1 MENNK
6 KKMNK
11 TANIILIGLVIVV
24 VGLFIWKGNK
34 DDSLTQLETTRPKIS
49 TISKKRFITGHLY
62 PETEINVKSSI
73 SGVIEK
79 LYIEEGE
86 EVTTGDKIAKIQMIP
101 DPTEIEALRKKVTKA
116 RIRYEADKK
125 AYKRKKH
132 LFDKGL
138 IAEAEYEKV
147 KQQFE
152 LSRTEFE
159 SAKNRLE
166 LTLEGE
172 ASGIEDISNI
182 VRAPTDGTVLRIPVK
197 LGSSVI
203 KRNNF
208 NQGTNIATIAELD
221 SFIFRGRV
229 NEADLSSLREGLEFS
244 LKLKALEGIST
255 KGILSKI
262 SPKGEKEQGVMKY
275 DVEARVHLPSD
286 SIKVRAGYTAT
297 AEIILKERK
306 DVVTIKEK
314 NLIIENDST
323 FVELLSEENYQ
334 KQYVETGISDGINIE
349 IKKGLDTND
358 RIRKQ

>member
-1 MENNK
+1 
-6 KKMNK
+6 MNK
-11 TANIILIGLVIVV
+11 TANIILIGLIGLV
-24 VGLFIWKGNK
+24 VGLFIWKGKK

-49 TISKKRFITGHLY
+49 TIKKKRFITGHLF

-79 LYIEEGE
+79 IYVEEGE
-86 EVTTGDKIAKIQMIP
+86 EVTTGDKLAKIQMIP

-116 RIRYEADKK
+116 RIRYETDKK

-132 LFDKGL
+132 LFKKGL
-138 IAEAEYEKV
+138 IAEAEYEKI

-152 LSRTEFE
+152 LSKTEFE

-166 LTLEGE
+166 LTIEGE

-182 VRAPTDGTVLRIPVK
+182 VKAPTDGTVLRIPVK

-262 SPKGEKEQGVMKY
+262 SPKGEKEKGVMKY
-275 DVEARVHLPSD
+275 DVEARVHLTSD

>member
-1 MENNK
+1 
-6 KKMNK
+6 MNR
-11 TANIILIGLVIVV
+11 TANIILIGLIVLV
-24 VGLFIWKGNK
+24 VGLFVWKGKK

-49 TISKKRFITGHLY
+49 TIMKKRFITGHLY

-79 LYIEEGE
+79 IYVEEGE
-86 EVTTGDKIAKIQMIP
+86 EVKTGDKIAKIQMIP

-116 RIRYEADKK
+116 RISYKTDKK
-125 AYKRKKH
+125 AYKREKH
-132 LFDKGL
+132 LFKKGL

-182 VRAPTDGTVLRIPVK
+182 VKAPTDGTVLRIPVK

-221 SFIFRGRV
+221 SFIFRGRI

-255 KGILSKI
+255 TGILSKI

-286 SIKVRAGYTAT
+286 SIKVRTGYTAT

-314 NLIIENDST
+314 HLIIENDST
-323 FVELLSEENYQ
+323 FVELLNGENYQ

-349 IKKGLDTND
+349 IKKGLDTNA

>member
-1 MENNK
+1 MRQ
-6 KKMNK
+6 
-11 TANIILIGLVIVV
+11 I
-24 VGLFIWKGNK
+24 
-34 DDSLTQLETTRPKIS
+34 
-49 TISKKRFITGHLY
+49 
-62 PETEINVKSSI
+62 
-73 SGVIEK
+73 
-79 LYIEEGE
+79 
-86 EVTTGDKIAKIQMIP
+86 
-101 DPTEIEALRKKVTKA
+101 
-116 RIRYEADKK
+116 
-125 AYKRKKH
+125 KKH
-132 LFDKGL
+132 LFKKGL
-138 IAEAEYEKV
+138 IAEAEYEKI

-152 LSRTEFE
+152 LSKTEFE

-172 ASGIEDISNI
+172 ASGIEDVSNI
-182 VRAPTDGTVLRIPVK
+182 VKAPTDGTVLRIPVK

-255 KGILSKI
+255 TGILSKI

-275 DVEARVHLPSD
+275 DVEAKVHTPFD
-286 SIKVRAGYTAT
+286 SIIIRSGYTAT

-314 NLIIENDST
+314 HLIIENDSA
-323 FVELLSEENYQ
+323 FVELLNEENTYQ
-334 KQYVETGISDGINIE
+334 KQYVKTGISDGINIE

-358 RIRKQ
+358 RIKKQ